1 MRRAPRKPVE
11 PHPPLI
17 RGESEFEEKRIKC
30 DSTLVITKAANSSF
44 DSFSQS
50 MEYVYRQAY
59 FAGKAAGRREQ
70 GEEFNREL
78 QLDASVRETAGAQK
92 EKQDGIIKSD

>member
-1 MRRAPRKPVE
+1 MKRAPRKAVE

-30 DSTLVITKAANSSF
+30 DSTLVIDKIVNSCF
-44 DSFSQS
+44 DSFTQS
-50 MEYVYRQAY
+50 FEYAYRQGY

-70 GEEFNREL
+70 AGESIGTPK
-78 QLDASVRETAGAQK
+78 DASVIETAGAQK
-92 EKQDGIIKSD
+92 GETDGITTSD